1 MFLRTLTNFAAEPEK
16 CTLGSDGFFGIP
28 TWYKYLEGERTG
40 LLIGDTKQR
49 ECEVAFHLMVEG
61 KFNGGDIL
69 LVALGIVDILIRV
82 IALIAVFFVMYGG
95 IRYIT
100 SQGSPD
106 GTKAAQNTIMNAL
119 IGLAIAI
126 VASAFV
132 AFIGNY
138 IK

>member
-1 MFLRTLTNFAAEPEK
+1 MLLDGIKNFAANK
-16 CTLGSDGFFGIP
+16 CSLGSDGFFGFP
-28 TWYKYLEGERTG
+28 TWYKYLDGEETG
-40 LLIGDTKQR
+40 REIGNTGQR
-49 ECEVAFHLMVEG
+49 ECEVAFHLIVDG
-61 KFNGGDIL
+61 KFNGGDVL
-69 LVALGIVDILIRV
+69 LVALGIVDILMRL

-106 GTKAAQNTIMNAL
+106 GVKAAQNTIINAM

-126 VASAFV
+126 VASALV
-132 AFIGNY
+132 AFIGAY

>member
-1 MFLRTLTNFAAEPEK
+1 MTIQTFTNFAADK
-16 CTLGSDGFFGIP
+16 CTPYTDGFFGLP
-28 TWYKYLEGERTG
+28 TWYKYLGGERTG
-40 LLIGDTKQR
+40 EELADGTRK
-49 ECEVAFHLMVEG
+49 CEIAFNLMKDGE
-61 KFNGGDIL
+61 FNGGDVL
-69 LVALGIVDILIRV
+69 LLSLSIIDILIRV

-126 VASAFV
+126 TASALV
-132 AFIGNY
+132 AFIGGY